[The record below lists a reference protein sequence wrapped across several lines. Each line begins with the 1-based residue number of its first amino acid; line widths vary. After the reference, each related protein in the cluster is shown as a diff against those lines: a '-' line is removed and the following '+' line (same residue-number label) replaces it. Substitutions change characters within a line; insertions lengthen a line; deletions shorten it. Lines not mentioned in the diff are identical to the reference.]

1 MKNPA
6 TMPGSFVFLKSRRVS
21 AWWPGPPLAICKRAH
36 SVLRRAAA
44 ICRCMTRRR
53 QPVRPR
59 AGVTIPDRPRVD
71 DVVPDASPRRA
82 RRPSNA
88 ARAEA
93 GRRAQRR
100 RSTFRLGGL
109 AGVGLAIVGLVA
121 LGSGVGQADVGVSAR
136 LEGGVG
142 VHLPSG
148 AALPQRNRPP
158 SSGPHYAGRAAYGAF
173 ESPVPPGDWVH
184 VLEHGGVAVV
194 FKCADATEC
203 GATAGRLRT
212 EVYDQAGNGAFGERK
227 LVITPYQEMDSPIAA
242 VAWGRILELHEIDAE
257 QILAFYNRYL
267 DRGPERAP

>member
-1 MKNPA
+1 RN
-6 TMPGSFVFLKSRRVS
+6 
-21 AWWPGPPLAICKRAH
+21 
-36 SVLRRAAA
+36 
-44 ICRCMTRRR
+44 
-53 QPVRPR
+53 
-59 AGVTIPDRPRVD
+59 
-71 DVVPDASPRRA
+71 
-82 RRPSNA
+82 
-88 ARAEA
+88 
-93 GRRAQRR
+93 
-100 RSTFRLGGL
+100 TFRLGGL

-121 LGSGVGQADVGVSAR
+121 LGSGVGQADIGVSAR

-148 AALPQRNRPP
+148 AALSQRNRPP

-173 ESPVPPGDWVH
+173 DSPVPPGDWVH
-184 VLEHGGVAVV
+184 ALEHGGVAVL
-194 FKCADATEC
+194 FKCADTTEC

-242 VAWGRILELHEIDAE
+242 VAWGRILELREIDAE